1 MENNNSII
9 PSGLGILK
17 RDVVCENYDVK
28 MIEQFCAPHP
38 LSQINEE
45 NAKAEFSNINKL
57 YNNTMWENE
66 KFWIENE
73 SVSGQL
79 NRYGDIAPYTHNRV
93 ILKDTKDESLQS
105 TYVNA
110 DYITH
115 IWDKSRRENPDFIAT
130 QGPIPTTYGH
140 FWRMLWQE
148 NVHNIVMLCGLTE
161 DGRLMCDVY
170 WPGKVNET
178 KMYDYLKVTCTEEKK
193 INDFY
198 WTRTFNVVDTRDKT
212 SREVTQWHAVGWP
225 DRKVPR
231 PEYSEYFEDLMKNT
245 LDIKESKP
253 KNPII
258 VHCSAGVGRTGTF
271 MSLYYLTSLMRYY
284 KANKMLTNPNAGQSV
299 FGTIRAL
306 REQRM
311 LSVQTV
317 EQYQYIYLFIK
328 RFASKMMK

>member
-1 MENNNSII
+1 
-9 PSGLGILK
+9 
-17 RDVVCENYDVK
+17 
-28 MIEQFCAPHP
+28 
-38 LSQINEE
+38 
-45 NAKAEFSNINKL
+45 
-57 YNNTMWENE
+57 
-66 KFWIENE
+66 
-73 SVSGQL
+73 
-79 NRYGDIAPYTHNRV
+79 
-93 ILKDTKDESLQS
+93 
-105 TYVNA
+105 
-110 DYITH
+110 
-115 IWDKSRRENPDFIAT
+115 
-130 QGPIPTTYGH
+130 
-140 FWRMLWQE
+140 
-148 NVHNIVMLCGLTE
+148 MLCGLTE

-284 KANKMLTNPNAGQSV
+284 KANKMLTNPNAG
-299 FGTIRAL
+299 
-306 REQRM
+306 
-311 LSVQTV
+311 
-317 EQYQYIYLFIK
+317 
-328 RFASKMMK
+328 